1 MWYGHMGGMGYGLGF
16 GLGWIFQIA
25 FWIIIIW
32 LIVSLFRHHRGD
44 AGCCGKGAKSD
55 MGGHS
60 DSGSKEDSA
69 TEILKKR
76 YAKGEISKDEFERIK
91 KELE

>member
-25 FWIIIIW
+25 FWIVIVW
-32 LIVSLFRHHRGD
+32 LIISLLRNHKSD
-44 AGCCGKGAKSD
+44 AGCCGKGMHGG
-55 MGGHS
+55 MGK
-60 DSGSKEDSA
+60 DSMSKEDSA
-69 TEILKKR
+69 IEILKKR
-76 YAKGEISKDEFERIK
+76 YAKGEINKDEFERMK